1 MEKSSS
7 CKMLAIKAR
16 IEICYFIVYKHLMY
30 NIYLLYKLYVSFIH
44 FQMVRAIYSFLQP
57 YFRRTFHSGY
67 QEYIM
72 KQKVK
77 KNSELKKANCLLL
90 KEMKWSCKTYFMSND
105 DKC

>member
-1 MEKSSS
+1 
-7 CKMLAIKAR
+7 
-16 IEICYFIVYKHLMY
+16 MY